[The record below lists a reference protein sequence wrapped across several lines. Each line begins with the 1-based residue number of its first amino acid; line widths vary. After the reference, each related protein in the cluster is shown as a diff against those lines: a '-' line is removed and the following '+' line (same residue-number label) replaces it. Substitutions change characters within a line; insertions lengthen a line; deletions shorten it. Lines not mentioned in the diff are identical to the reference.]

1 MRGSRFTGWAFVLP
15 AIFFLAALI
24 VYPTIQ
30 TIRLSFDTGGNFSLT
45 EFVGLQNYIDLFTR
59 DRLFLDLRKTPPEV
73 PKGSLPNTVL
83 WIVVFT
89 LGTVGFGLLIA
100 VLADSVK
107 YGRLVKTIV
116 FVPMAISFTATGVIW
131 RFVYSPDP
139 NIGVLNAAIQ
149 GIDSSF
155 RPIAWLGRTDL
166 ANFALIAAAVW
177 VWTGFCMVILSAALR
192 GLDSEVLDAA
202 KIDGANAWQTFWR
215 IKVPIVW
222 PTIVVVTMTMVVTV
236 LKIFDLV
243 LIMTNG
249 GPRGATRIL
258 AFSMFT
264 ETFTNFKPGY
274 GSAIAVVML
283 ILVLPFVIIN
293 LRQFKA
299 GK

>member
-1 MRGSRFTGWAFVLP
+1 MRESRFTGWAFVLP
-15 AIFFLAALI
+15 AIVFLAALI

-30 TIRLSFDTGGNFSLT
+30 TIRLSFDTGDNFSLS
-45 EFVGLQNYIDLFTR
+45 ESVGFQNYDDLFTR
-59 DRLFLDLRKTPPEV
+59 DRLFLNVRNTPPEV
-73 PKGSLPNTVL
+73 PTGALPNTIL

-100 VLADSVK
+100 VLTDAVP
-107 YGRLVKTIV
+107 YGRVIKTIV

-139 NIGVLNAAIQ
+139 NVGVLNALIQ

-155 RPIAWLGRTDL
+155 EPIAWLGRTDL
-166 ANFALIAAAVW
+166 ANFALIAAAIW

-192 GLDSEVLDAA
+192 GVDSEVLDAA
-202 KIDGANAWQTFWR
+202 KIDGANAWQSFWR
-215 IKVPIVW
+215 IKVPIIW

-243 LIMTNG
+243 MIMTQG

-258 AFSMFT
+258 AFSMFW

-283 ILVLPFVIIN
+283 ILVLPFVVIN
-293 LRQFKA
+293 LRQFRA